1 MATLNKVYTF
11 ATGNEG
17 FTLSLMTWVSVE
29 QALENR
35 ASGRNT
41 TRDGTATITDSYGSI
56 GIPEGATITNVQLK
70 VDHRCN
76 GYNVVNSIYWDAYLD
91 GTIAIPATNY
101 SGITSYTTASSS
113 VRNVDK
119 TAEDTFLIL
128 LDGYCRTANNA
139 SALASLLLDNVEL
152 IVTYEE
158 ASYNRSGTV
167 LITNG
172 TQESV
177 SGKKHNS
184 GIVQFSAGFQENLIS
199 KKTGLT
205 PISISIGDVIS
216 VSGENSTT
224 YDKFGSVSVTSG
236 DNISLSKIK
245 SISMVILES
254 LGAQVSVS
262 GNSEIP
268 TYDFAVSVNES
279 IGVQENVS
287 GIKSTRAS
295 PEMTDGINLDLFGVK
310 SIIAITSESI
320 GVEKTVSYYK
330 STGQSIS
337 LSNGIRLLVAG
348 TNATTYFCSSTVSL
362 NGGDQTILS
371 GLKQSMFL
379 LAISDGITG
388 SGQGSKATERAV
400 KISAGDI
407 GSFLSTKDSG
417 GLISVYEGVRITVI
431 FKLPY
436 SQLMAVLEYEDR
448 APLIAHQE
456 FMVTISFSNRLVDLS
471 AADHQV
477 KVSSINRYVKLEVE
491 YVSLQNNTVRLK
503 AEFRDFDG
511 QLVSPDDV
519 LLKLYNGKRVQIGE
533 AIPVLPASEGVFTY
547 DYVLETDVYGSI
559 FYEFS
564 GIVNN
569 LPILGRNR
577 IDITW
582 M

>member
-1 MATLNKVYTF
+1 MATVKLYP
-11 ATGNEG
+11 
-17 FTLSLMTWVSVE
+17 S
-29 QALENR
+29 
-35 ASGRNT
+35 
-41 TRDGTATITDSYGSI
+41 
-56 GIPEGATITNVQLK
+56 
-70 VDHRCN
+70 
-76 GYNVVNSIYWDAYLD
+76 
-91 GTIAIPATNY
+91 GTILTVGTWTDADNVKADDGIYAVTAGSRNSDWSIRCTSVSHSIPAGSTINGVEVEVKFKL
-101 SGITSYTTASSS
+101 STTASASTLTLRALKSDIQVGTGASRNDEPTTDTVWINSNTGVWTLADIENAGVLFIVRRTSNTACNYS
-113 VRNVDK
+113 VDYLAITVDYTPPNYDK
-119 TAEDTFLIL
+119 
-128 LDGYCRTANNA
+128 
-139 SALASLLLDNVEL
+139 
-152 IVTYEE
+152 
-158 ASYNRSGTV
+158 SGTV
-167 LITNG
+167 SISNG
-172 TQESV
+172 SQETV
-177 SGKKHNS
+177 NS
-184 GIVQFSAGFQENLIS
+184 FKSNSTSLQSTVGLQENLASEKVGINALS
-199 KKTGLT
+199 NSL
-205 PISISIGDVIS
+205 GDVLSVVGYNSTAYDFESSVSLSDGDVVTILATRHTSSSVSFSNSEQIS
-216 VSGENSTT
+216 V
-224 YDKFGSVSVTSG
+224 
-236 DNISLSKIK
+236 
-245 SISMVILES
+245 
-254 LGAQVSVS
+254 A
-262 GNSEIP
+262 GNAEIP

-279 IGVQENVS
+279 LGVQENVS

-310 SIIAITSESI
+310 SIIAIPSESI

-330 STGQSIS
+330 SNGQSIS

-436 SQLMAVLEYEDR
+436 SQLMAVLKYQDR

-456 FMVTISFSNRLVDLS
+456 FLVSISFSDHLVDLS
-471 AADHQV
+471 AADHQA

-519 LLKLYNGKRVQIGE
+519 VLKLYNAKKIQIGE

-564 GIVNN
+564 GTVNN